1 MIDLTPPVPHDGS
14 HLTNKQATT
23 IHNYIKRCQT
33 ILHLDHWRIRI
44 ARDLPPEHA
53 IAMIEPTDGRRYALI
68 YLQHD
73 WWDRTPADKRTDI
86 AHELLHIL
94 HHDTDEHIRRF
105 LNESDDISPA
115 VTDLTL
121 TQFKTNLERMV
132 DHLSYVVDQLLP
144 PWPKPKPKKKQ
155 KNKKKKP

>member
-1 MIDLTPPVPHDGS
+1 MSDLAPVPHDGS
-14 HLTNKQATT
+14 HLTNKQADT
-23 IHNYIKRCQT
+23 IITYIKRCQT

-53 IAMIEPTDGRRYALI
+53 IAMIEPTDGRRFALI
-68 YLQHD
+68 YLQRD

-86 AHELLHIL
+86 AHELLHLL

-105 LNESDDISPA
+105 LSESDDISPA

-121 TQFKTNLERMV
+121 TQFRTNLERMV

-144 PWPKPKPKKKQ
+144 PWPTKPGRQPKKHKQ
-155 KNKKKKP
+155 SR

>member
-1 MIDLTPPVPHDGS
+1 MSDLAPVPHDGS
-14 HLTNKQATT
+14 HLTNKQADT
-23 IHNYIKRCQT
+23 IITYIKRCQT

-53 IAMIEPTDGRRYALI
+53 IAMIEPTDGRRFALI
-68 YLQHD
+68 YLQRD

-105 LNESDDISPA
+105 LSESDDISPA
-115 VTDLTL
+115 VTDLIHA
-121 TQFKTNLERMV
+121 FEV
-132 DHLSYVVDQLLP
+132 DPDVDQLLP
-144 PWPKPKPKKKQ
+144 PWPTKPGRQPKKHKQ
-155 KNKKKKP
+155 PR